1 MSRFLKKNNKSA
13 DDVLKDKHDELD
25 IALEIKNMEQMKE
38 EMKKQIIA
46 DMFGDEIV
54 PKTVKNYELKI
65 ILLTERK
72 LDLSEIHT
80 LRKHYNV
87 ICWNFKRNGV
97 VLGMIN
103 CELLVLNLKKK
114 SHLAFWR
121 ANSNISKNV
130 QVIYIYKGKT
140 RKRNFDQ
147 MKKQYSTH
155 FVKKRIISTVDD
167 DVELFNLELFT
178 DHIPE
183 LVSCCGNCISSFL
196 D

>member
-1 MSRFLKKNNKSA
+1 MSRFLNKSV
-13 DDVLKDKHDELD
+13 DDSLKDKHDDLD

-46 DMFGDEIV
+46 DMFGDEII
-54 PKTVKNYELKI
+54 PKKIKNYELKI

-72 LDLSEIHT
+72 LELSEIHT
-80 LRKHYNV
+80 LRKYYNV
-87 ICWNFKRNGV
+87 CCWDFKRNGA
-97 VLGMIN
+97 VLGHIN

-140 RKRNFDQ
+140 RKRNFEE

-155 FVKKRIISTVDD
+155 FVKKRINSSVDD

-183 LVSCCGNCISSFL
+183 LISCCGSCVSSFL